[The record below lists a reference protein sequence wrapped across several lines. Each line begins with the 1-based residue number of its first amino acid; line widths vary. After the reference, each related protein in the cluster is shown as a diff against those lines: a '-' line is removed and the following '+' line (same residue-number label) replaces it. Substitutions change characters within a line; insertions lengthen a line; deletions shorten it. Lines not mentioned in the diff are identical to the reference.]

1 MEGESHTMRP
11 SSPRLGEMT
20 IKVPAPFAG
29 ISDLGFTAQYRAQQ
43 FNEPQRD
50 VPLLIEGPEPP
61 MRRLAELLRLL
72 SEAASSAY
80 AWSDPVMLSDEVV
93 VLAFRDRSVSGG
105 TLQPGA
111 RRAPIQTSDG
121 ARAAAYAMHF
131 VRPVVFPFLRGC
143 AMIAHLRLS
152 DVIEMRVSAE
162 KKSVAEISLP
172 LEDIVQPNGERL
184 LWGFAG

>member
-1 MEGESHTMRP
+1 MEGESHKMRP

-61 MRRLAELLRLL
+61 MRRLAELLQLL
-72 SEAASSAY
+72 SDAGPAAY

-93 VLAFRDRSVSGG
+93 VLAFRDRSDSDR
-105 TLQPGA
+105 TS
-111 RRAPIQTSDG
+111 SDG
-121 ARAAAYAMHF
+121 ARAADYAMNLM
-131 VRPVVFPFLRGC
+131 RPVVFTFLRDC

-152 DVIEMRVSAE
+152 EVIEMRVSAE
-162 KKSVAEISLP
+162 KKSVAEISLS

-184 LWGFAG
+184 LWGLAG

>member
-11 SSPRLGEMT
+11 SNPRLGEMT

-43 FNEPQRD
+43 FNELQRD

-61 MRRLAELLRLL
+61 MRRLAELLQLL

-80 AWSDPVMLSDEVV
+80 TWSDPVMLSDEVV
-93 VLAFRDRSVSGG
+93 VLAFRDRSVGGG
-105 TLQPGA
+105 TL
-111 RRAPIQTSDG
+111 SDG
-121 ARAAAYAMHF
+121 ARSADYAMNL
-131 VRPVVFPFLRGC
+131 VRPVVFTFLRDC

-152 DVIEMRVSAE
+152 EVIEMRVSAE